1 MNVIFLYTAHA
12 PYLRRAGRLPTGED
26 ELHELIA
33 FSLLPFVSL
42 LGDLRD
48 LRLPVRMALAC
59 SPLLLEQLGDPIVQK
74 HFVLWMEG
82 WVARRRELLS
92 HCERSGDEHGAYLA
106 RFDLEW
112 AEGILH
118 RFEVRFGRDL
128 LAALREL
135 CADGMLEPLACTASN
150 AYLPLLQR
158 SESVA
163 AQIEHGVLYT
173 TRTLGRP
180 QGLWLPG
187 CGWRS
192 GLEPAIEEIG
202 LRYVVLSHPGSAG
215 AGFACRARLGSGRLH
230 GLFCDDELA
239 AYVWS
244 AQLGYCG
251 DPVYRTTDTGSD
263 ELPYDPY
270 HAFRRAQEHANHFV
284 TTLVARAAAL
294 PRREFVLL
302 PLDAAL
308 LGRHWFEG
316 PNWLQAVLTRI
327 ATLPSPGLQV
337 PAEVLPRRPASGPL
351 QPPANSWA
359 VDGSHAAWQ
368 GPAARPYWEAL
379 HQAEER
385 LVRLARRDLA
395 VRGDH
400 ERLLN
405 QAARELLLA
414 QDSEWP
420 LRLTAGTAPR
430 QVTRW
435 RAHIQRCHQL
445 CALAE
450 RVRIDADALVLL
462 ERLEDF
468 DGPFANL
475 NYRVFASTYG

>member
-1 MNVIFLYTAHA
+1 MNVAFLYIAHA

-42 LGDLRD
+42 LEELRD

-74 HFVLWMEG
+74 HFMLWMEA
-82 WVARRRELLS
+82 WVIRRRDLLAR
-92 HCERSGDEHGAYLA
+92 CERSGDEHGAYLA

-112 AEGILH
+112 AEGVLY
-118 RFEVRFGRDL
+118 RFEERFGRDL
-128 LAALREL
+128 LAVLREL
-135 CADGMLEPLACTASN
+135 CADGILEPLACTASN

-158 SESVA
+158 PESVA
-163 AQIEHGVLYT
+163 AQIEHGALYI

-187 CGWRS
+187 CGWRP
-192 GLEPAIEEIG
+192 GLESSIEEIG
-202 LRYVVLSHPGSAG
+202 LRYVVLSHPGA
-215 AGFACRARLGSGRLH
+215 ADADFVCRARLGSGRLN

-244 AQLGYCG
+244 AQLGYRG
-251 DPVYRTTDTGSD
+251 DPIYRRMGSPD
-263 ELPYDPY
+263 GPYDPY

-308 LGRHWFEG
+308 LGRYWFEG

-327 ATLPSPGLQV
+327 ATLPGPGLQV
-337 PAEVLPRRPASGPL
+337 PAELLRRRRASGPL
-351 QPPANSWA
+351 QPPADSWA
-359 VDGSHAAWQ
+359 VDGTHAAWQ

-385 LVRLARRDLA
+385 LVRLARRDQA
-395 VRGDH
+395 VRGDR

-414 QDSEWP
+414 QDSEWS
-420 LRLTAGTAPR
+420 LRLTTGAAPR

-450 RVRIDADALVLL
+450 RSHIDADALVLL
-462 ERLEDF
+462 ERLEEF

-475 NYRVFASTYG
+475 NYRVFAAASR